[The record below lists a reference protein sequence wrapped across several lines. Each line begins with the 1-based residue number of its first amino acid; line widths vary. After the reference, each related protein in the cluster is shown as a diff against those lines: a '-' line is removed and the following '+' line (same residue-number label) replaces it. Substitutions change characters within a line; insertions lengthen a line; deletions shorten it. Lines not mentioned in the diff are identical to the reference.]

1 MAGKKEST
9 YMYNA
14 KMSMRNVYADYM
26 SDTFG
31 NTMNFSKD
39 VRAGYKAFNDSRN
52 TSGFSGIK
60 NKIKQSALYQFVSS
74 LTKNAFAGLK
84 SGKFYKSEDE
94 MYGLDADFDF
104 GEDDFFF
111 ESGGSSGDNESSDS
125 SSQSVPSVGATNGI
139 ATYAAVGRLSKSI
152 QGGTKASQKMMMEG
166 FMQTAT
172 SINNT
177 LVATSSDIKSQM
189 LKNEMYYRT
198 MADSLT
204 QSVGIQQKLLAIQT
218 EMLTEHKALKEMLSD
233 YYLPKINKEDDSG
246 GDYIPEWYKSIRKGE
261 MGQGVKALGGELGRA
276 IDQEKFQGTWGL
288 AMAALPML
296 MQAFG
301 ANPFAALR
309 AFAVDN
315 QLNKL
320 FGLDKI
326 SKKVERV
333 FGTTQDF
340 INKQARTAS
349 LSSNATLSTFGRAV
363 MIKPDVESNLR
374 TDKYDKSKHVFF
386 DGITREAIVTVI
398 PTYLSSIAS
407 ALTGNERTT
416 YDYNKGQFKTLSTVR
431 KEFEDNRP
439 TMKYEYR
446 QLAEMLK
453 SQMSEG
459 DKKNLDEQRLNDFTK
474 IVMEELSKKGYT
486 LTNFKEHDY
495 GQLLSNLNLSS
506 DELSKSDFYK
516 FVDLMNKA
524 EKNRADQFASLDKSM
539 ETWIRDSNNFF
550 REQSVESRNN
560 GVIHLLNNSGA
571 IDEGSA
577 VGIKAIFQQL
587 LTGGVGG
594 GASNMSEEEKKKILE
609 SLGYKY
615 EYLLKN
621 EGKVSLKNKDG
632 LVGNILGETLTPD
645 AIKSIDEFYKDNRK
659 AGTMFK
665 NKIKDFI
672 VDIGNTK
679 LGERIGVQ
687 DKEWFQNMMNTDI
700 FSLDTILG
708 HQATID
714 SIIGGNL
721 EIESIKMELD
731 KFDVTDKDKD
741 RILEIL
747 TDPEKKDEDIRK
759 EIKDII
765 YSSNWFKKKIVEL
778 KDRFQ
783 VRSDI
788 DVDGKIDKAK
798 SIWKDAKDSVSAVA
812 SSVKLKDDGTVDG
825 IESGKSEAVDRMK
838 ERVENTAKSF
848 KEKMGDMK
856 DKAKNFYED
865 NKDTIWKASKAAM
878 IGAAGIGAF
887 KFLKKSMFGPII
899 GLTGLASPLA
909 LGALALGVGV
919 YAYKSNL
926 FERLFGNS
934 EKAKEARAKMMRIT
948 KGALVTGGAIAG
960 LSGILAAAT
969 PLGFIGP
976 VNAAL
981 AGLAVS
987 IAGESK
993 GFRKMLFGTEEGTF
1007 LGNLKTWM
1015 LGDKESGKEGVLT
1028 KATKKFSEFIK
1039 GAPRKMAIW
1048 FRKDIWK
1055 PLSQTFTPIKE
1066 FMSNTASGIFKTIT
1080 GIKGELTGSFS
1091 NDFVKP
1097 FFKTMKEKVIDPIAG
1112 VFKKIFGGMFKF
1124 IGRIIAAPFKMFRTI
1139 ITGRTDADDIADSR
1153 ASFASSH
1160 TSKTPEGIKNI
1171 EAYENATRRKEDLYL
1186 RADGMTD
1193 DDIQKAS
1200 EFSESDKK
1208 LLLKMRAKDAKNA
1221 AIAKRMEGQEVQEAQ
1236 AKSIDERLADYKAQK
1251 ALKAKGKEM
1260 QADYLKKKAEADAKV
1275 KEAQEAKAKE
1285 EEGQSGKGIKG
1296 RRGALNLKGVAKDI
1310 TKSISSKVV
1319 SAIGG
1324 DGTLCGLAALAL
1336 ALSHATG
1343 FTIHP
1348 EYLTKK
1354 SFGWIGSTNGVP
1366 ASFMLRVAFKFGI
1379 MATQVL
1385 NPKIATMAAFMKSS
1399 GNSMVLEISD
1409 FETDNLHYIMVHNI
1423 TPDGIVE
1430 YSDPDRKPDM
1440 KIDLATLEAHAK
1452 FAILFKAK
1460 KMTAES
1466 ASEIG
1471 DMIDSARAEVGP
1483 SETVAAK
1490 STDDKYKEQLAD
1502 FAKREFINKAERER
1516 LSKLADAY
1524 ASGDKDAI
1532 NKYKDMPN
1540 YDSIISAESVDKA
1553 VNKALDRGKSLTI
1566 DNMKNIVSKI
1576 PIKAEP
1582 LKKSE
1587 TTKEILDKEGI
1598 NVEEGKKG
1606 YVNAIKG
1613 WFKSK
1618 FGKKDPNEDEPEV
1631 LDENGNPIKVS
1642 MLKKM
1647 RDGVVN
1653 VAQKIKGGIQ
1663 AFDNAMTQKSALA
1676 KYLGKRSELY
1686 LLLKGWRKK
1695 YLEEAQKL
1703 RDTINL
1709 QTSSLAYNAEY
1720 IKRILVRKYGPVK
1733 GFGNKNIKNK
1743 HFSVLGQKISGAWR
1757 KVKALPGALLS
1768 GLYNKLVRPIVGATM
1783 QTLGAM
1789 KLMFIKF
1796 PLWIAKS
1803 IWKHMALPVLSRIGG
1818 FIKGVFS
1825 SIKYWGTQMLLGL
1838 RMFAGKIWG
1847 GIKIFGRTLWNA
1859 TFGLAWKLIS
1869 NFPAIVMGAAD
1880 RIGTII
1886 DKGLDKI
1893 GRGITWLVT
1902 SVGKVFDWIYQRGK
1916 DLVTGVWNI
1925 LFGRKNRTN
1934 KVWVEGGIIDN
1945 VRVVEVVK
1953 AVGAVDLEYAESM
1966 YSKLGYKEDFKSAMS
1981 GKRRKGKSPKM
1992 KDGAEY
1998 ADIDKRQDKK
2008 DGKTKDKDGNTIVIQ
2023 QAKDG
2028 GGILGTV
2035 AGAVTSMF
2043 GSGDGGSKFLGNI
2056 FTKLGMSGLGS
2067 KIMGGAIVKAL
2078 PAIGALV
2085 GGGALVA
2092 FANSK
2097 YGEQYENFIN
2107 STGRTGETVTHN
2119 IQQRGLRTIKNG
2131 LFKNEAFRKGVQNLA
2146 ERGVKQLTETAI
2158 GKWFK
2163 ELIEKML
2170 KKLLNYKLTKAF
2182 AEKLLKKGGIE
2193 VVTKKMSK
2201 KAAKRAAKKS
2211 AKNVAR
2217 SASYTLPPVGAIVDS
2232 IFAIW
2237 DFIHGYRHASSYFH
2251 IGEEHLTMGMKF
2263 SAGFVEMIW
2272 GLVSSKFWLLSAVP
2286 IDDMVVWFYE
2296 WVSGT
2301 DEAEW
2306 KTPKAMEDFEKEER
2320 EKEKIKEDKEK
2331 ARGDAAK
2338 VDYDYQAS
2346 FKNQN
2351 DTVWDYDTDQARK
2364 DYNIDPEKSKK
2375 DMEDSKKKSE
2385 ENKKK
2390 GVTSGTKAQNNTV
2403 FDEDTSENKMWGNGT
2418 YQGFGP
2424 VTPDGKLTK
2433 VDTTTQEATK
2443 AKSAMQA
2450 MIDDDNASKFGDRY
2464 EFIKNFDIGST
2475 VQTLASALGIDPN
2488 SPSGMSGD
2496 FSSGSSFV
2504 DTSVNYG
2511 STKGAQSSIN
2521 NAKAKW
2527 KKRYPNLSYE
2537 EEMKK
2542 AWEFAVNKVGV
2553 DAARDLFR
2561 ISYSESRWDPL
2572 AVNPGPYKAAGL
2584 WQVVP
2589 DSRVGWGFASR
2600 NDDPITH
2607 MPYDQFDKVSTA
2619 MKSKMNASKRAKGSM
2634 NFKYM
2639 YRALHL
2645 PASVDQDDDWYYYSK
2660 WQRPSWYWANDS
2672 LDLDKDG
2679 AVRNWEVERHGMSL
2693 WSQAEQA
2700 AEILGFR
2707 GFDQGIRNVKPNK
2720 NLGQTPINKR
2730 QQAGLQAGNEG
2741 FGPMKHVSQ
2750 NSGKWNKLGM
2760 GGGLR
2765 FREAGCGPAVMAML
2779 LDKLK
2784 IRYDMEDLV
2793 RKAVAMKSSPKA
2805 GTPMKYF
2812 VNILAEHKI
2821 RSAIFNDKVL
2831 ARFVSELRQGR
2842 SPILLTVSSTGAP
2855 HFIIGKEMVN
2865 GKIYINDPEKN
2876 SSEQVSMNDK
2886 RLRMAKAIL
2895 IYKEK
2900 ASVKLAKKTA
2910 SMVDIIKGAYGTF
2923 KEKVVEPVLAGYG
2936 RVSRDMTYNAAEQY
2950 TKTMN
2955 LSGKGSDDSVSKS
2968 SNQIALSTDKIKA
2981 GIQASTKHSQTQTG
2995 ILNEIN
3001 ENLVKF
3007 INRSQGMEQNGETK
3021 LLEAILGEL
3030 RNMNKLFA
3038 TFIEAVTGKKSNLA
3052 LNGYN
3057 VMTTVNGNPTPV
3069 TMGSSG
3075 MNSNDD
3081 FYKLIDRICK
3091 GKSI

>member
-14 KMSMRNVYADYM
+14 KMSMRNLRNDII
-26 SDTFG
+26 SDNFT
-31 NTMNFSKD
+31 NTKNFIQD
-39 VRAGYKAFNDSRN
+39 ARAGYKAFNDSRN
-52 TSGFSGIK
+52 SSGFAGIK
-60 NKIKQSALYQFVSS
+60 NKIKQSALYRFVSDM
-74 LTKNAFAGLK
+74 TKNAFSGIK
-84 SGKFYKSEDE
+84 TGKFYKSEDE
-94 MYGLDADFDF
+94 VMGLGDEDF
-104 GEDDFFF
+104 GEEFFF
-111 ESGGSSGDNESSDS
+111 SDS
-125 SSQSVPSVGATNGI
+125 SMSNWGTDAEKEQDVQSTPTQSIGGVS
-139 ATYAAVGRLSKSI
+139 TYSAVSKVAKGI
-152 QGGTKASQKMMMEG
+152 QGSAKASQKMMMQG
-166 FMQTAT
+166 FMQTAS

-177 LVATSSDIKSQM
+177 LVATGSDIKAQM
-189 LKNEMYYRT
+189 LKNEMYYKT
-198 MADSLT
+198 MADSLS
-204 QSVGIQQKLLAIQT
+204 QSVGIQQKLLNVQM
-218 EMLTEHKALKEMLSD
+218 EMLTEHKALKEMLTD
-233 YYLPKINKEDDSG
+233 YYLPKINKKDDEFDRG
-246 GDYIPEWYKSIRKGE
+246 MPEWYAAIRKGE
-261 MGQGVKALGGELGRA
+261 MGQGIKAIGRDVTRA
-276 IDQEKFQGTWGL
+276 VDMEKFQGMWGL
-288 AMAALPML
+288 TMAMLPML
-296 MQAFG
+296 AQTVG
-301 ANPFAALR
+301 ANPFSAIRTFFLDEK
-309 AFAVDN
+309 F
-315 QLNKL
+315 NKW

-326 SKKVERV
+326 SRKIERI

-349 LSSNATLSTFGRAV
+349 LSTNKTAAAIGREIMV
-363 MIKPDVESNLR
+363 KPDVVSNLR

-407 ALTGNERTT
+407 ALTGRERTT
-416 YDYNKGQFKTLSTVR
+416 YDYNKGKFKTISQVK
-431 KEFEDNRP
+431 KEFEDARP
-439 TMKYEYR
+439 NMNYEYEE
-446 QLAEMLK
+446 LARLLK
-453 SQMSEG
+453 ETMSEE
-459 DKKNLDEQRLNDFTK
+459 DRANLDEDRLKQFTK
-474 IVMEELSKKGYT
+474 IVMEQLSGKGYT
-486 LTNFKEHDY
+486 LTNFKEHSY
-495 GQLLSNLNLSS
+495 EKALSNLNLSDS
-506 DELSKSDFYK
+506 ELSKSDFYK
-516 FVDLMNKA
+516 FVDLMTKLENGERK
-524 EKNRADQFASLDKSM
+524 ESFLRLDKTM
-539 ETWIRDSNNFF
+539 EKYINDVNDFF
-550 REQSVESRNN
+550 KERTKELRN
-560 GVIHLLNNSGA
+560 
-571 IDEGSA
+571 EGSVQLFNDSGMIDNDSA
-577 VGIKAIFQQL
+577 IGLIGLAMAGQLGGKKGKGGNDKKVGYRYDSPVL
-587 LTGGVGG
+587 DMNRV
-594 GASNMSEEEKKKILE
+594 
-609 SLGYKY
+609 
-615 EYLLKN
+615 LLKR
-621 EGKVSLKNKDG
+621 SDG
-632 LVGNILGETLTPD
+632 VTGNIMGTTLTD
-645 AIKSIDEFYKDNRK
+645 KSISAIEEYYKDNMKGFAPFK
-659 AGTMFK
+659 A
-665 NKIKDFI
+665 KIRSFI
-672 VDIGNTK
+672 TDIGETK
-679 LGERIGVQ
+679 LGEKSGIQ
-687 DKEWFQNMMNTDI
+687 DQEWFKNMVETDPY
-700 FSLDTILG
+700 SLEVILG
-708 HQATID
+708 HQAAID
-714 SIIGGNL
+714 RIMSGEMDAAMLGA
-721 EIESIKMELD
+721 ELD
-731 KFDVTDKDKD
+731 KFDVTEKDKE

-747 TDPEKKDEDIRK
+747 TDPEKKPEDARTEVKEVIRK
-759 EIKDII
+759 
-765 YSSNWFKKKIVEL
+765 SSWFKKKFVEL

-783 VRSDI
+783 VRADVDI
-788 DVDGKIDKAK
+788 DGKVDKAK
-798 SIWKDAKDSVSAVA
+798 SIWKDTKDT
-812 SSVKLKDDGTVDG
+812 VKNLKDG
-825 IESGKSEAVDRMK
+825 IVTGDESKLDEVSK
-838 ERVENTAKSF
+838 KVEETAKSF
-848 KEKMGDMK
+848 KEKMEATAGSVK
-856 DKAKNFYED
+856 EKAKNFYED

-960 LSGILAAAT
+960 ISGILAAAT

-1007 LGNLKTWM
+1007 LGNLKTW
-1015 LGDKESGKEGVLT
+1015 LIGDKESGKEGILT
-1028 KATKKFSEFIK
+1028 KATKGFTGFIK
-1039 GAPRKMAIW
+1039 EAPRKMAIW

-1080 GIKGELTGSFS
+1080 GIKGELTGSFT

-1139 ITGRTDADDIADSR
+1139 VTGRTDADDIADR
-1153 ASFASSH
+1153 KASFDSSH
-1160 TSKTPEGIKNI
+1160 TAKTPENIKDV
-1171 EAYENATRRKEDLYL
+1171 EGYENATRRKEDLYM
-1186 RADGMTD
+1186 RSDGMTD

-1208 LLLKMRAKDAKNA
+1208 LLLKMRAKEAKNA
-1221 AIAKRMEGQEVQEAQ
+1221 AIAKRMEGKEVQEAE

-1251 ALKAKGKEM
+1251 ALKAKGNEM
-1260 QADYLKKKAEADAKV
+1260 QANYLKQKAEADKKV

-1296 RRGALNLKGVAKDI
+1296 RRGAVALGSVAKSV
-1310 TKSISSKVV
+1310 TKSITSKVIPN
-1319 SAIGG
+1319 IGG
-1324 DGTLCGLAALAL
+1324 DGTLCGLSALAI
-1336 ALSHATG
+1336 ALSHVTG
-1343 FTIHP
+1343 YTINP
-1348 EYLTKK
+1348 EFLTKK
-1354 SFGWIGSTNGVP
+1354 TFGWTGSTNGVP
-1366 ASFMLRVAFKFGI
+1366 ASFMLSVAQRFKVK
-1379 MATQVL
+1379 AYQVV
-1385 NPKIATMAAFMKSS
+1385 NPTAKTMIALMSS
-1399 GNSMVLEISD
+1399 QSDNGMVVEISD
-1409 FETDNLHYIMVHNI
+1409 FETDNLHYIFVYEI
-1423 TPDGIVE
+1423 SKDGIVK
-1430 YSDPDRKPDM
+1430 YCDPDRRPDM
-1440 KIDLATLEAHAK
+1440 TIDIATLEAHAK
-1452 FAILFKAK
+1452 HLVYFKERKDWMSVGDSTVVNQIQADGGEVVSQESLVATSEDAAK
-1460 KMTAES
+1460 ASVVSKSDGNVDVKAMIAEGKKAYINS
-1466 ASEIG
+1466 VKGVISEI
-1471 DMIDSARAEVGP
+1471 IPEAEALKEG
-1483 SETVAAK
+1483 ET
-1490 STDDKYKEQLAD
+1490 
-1502 FAKREFINKAERER
+1502 NK
-1516 LSKLADAY
+1516 D
-1524 ASGDKDAI
+1524 
-1532 NKYKDMPN
+1532 
-1540 YDSIISAESVDKA
+1540 
-1553 VNKALDRGKSLTI
+1553 
-1566 DNMKNIVSKI
+1566 
-1576 PIKAEP
+1576 
-1582 LKKSE
+1582 
-1587 TTKEILDKEGI
+1587 ILEKEGI

-1613 WFKSK
+1613 WLKNK

-1663 AFDNAMTQKSALA
+1663 AFDKNMTQRSALA

-1686 LLLKGWRKK
+1686 ILLKGWRKK

-1757 KVKALPGALLS
+1757 KVKALPGAILS

-1838 RMFAGKIWG
+1838 RMFAGKIWS

-1869 NFPAIVMGAAD
+1869 NFPAIVMGMAD

-1886 DKGLDKI
+1886 DRGLDKI

-1925 LFGRKNRTN
+1925 LFGRKSRTN

-1966 YSKLGYKEDFKSAMS
+1966 YNKLGYKEDFKSAMS

-2008 DGKTKDKDGNTIVIQ
+2008 DEKKKDKDGKDIVVQ
-2023 QAKDG
+2023 QAKDS
-2028 GGILGTV
+2028 GGILGTI
-2035 AGAVTSMF
+2035 AGAAASMF
-2043 GSGDGGSKFLGNI
+2043 GSGGGGSKFLGNI
-2056 FTKLGMSGLGS
+2056 FTKLGMQGLGS
-2067 KIMGGAIVKAL
+2067 KIAGGAIVKAL

-2092 FANSK
+2092 FANSS
-2097 YGEQYENFIN
+2097 YGQQYENFIN

-2119 IQQRGLRTIKNG
+2119 IQQTGLRIAKNG
-2131 LFKNEAFRKGVQNLA
+2131 LFKNEAFRKGAQNLA
-2146 ERGVKQLTETAI
+2146 ERGVKQITESAI

-2163 ELIEKML
+2163 EFIEKML
-2170 KKLLNYKLTKAF
+2170 RKLLNYKLTKAF
-2182 AEKLLKKGGIE
+2182 AEKLLKKGGID
-2193 VVTKKMSK
+2193 VVAKKMSK
-2201 KAAKRAAKKS
+2201 KAAKKAAKKT
-2211 AKNVAR
+2211 AKNVTR
-2217 SASYTLPPVGAIVDS
+2217 SASYALPPVGAIVDG
-2232 IFAIW
+2232 IFAIY
-2237 DFIHGYRHASSYFH
+2237 DFIHGWRHARDYFNVGSDY
-2251 IGEEHLTMGMKF
+2251 ITTGMKF
-2263 SAGFVEMIW
+2263 ASGFVELLW
-2272 GLVSSKFWLLSAVP
+2272 GLASSKVWWLAAIP

-2296 WVSGT
+2296 WVSGV
-2301 DEAEW
+2301 DESEW
-2306 KTPKAMEDFEKEER
+2306 KSKEALEAFSKEEADKEEAKKREEEELKEWGKSKYEEYKAKREEEANGDIDKTDYGYDPDADSDYDLKDPDYWKKRDEDKKKKKEDREKLKKQQEEKDKKEKEDIA
-2320 EKEKIKEDKEK
+2320 KKNNKLYDKYK
-2331 ARGDAAK
+2331 
-2338 VDYDYQAS
+2338 
-2346 FKNQN
+2346 
-2351 DTVWDYDTDQARK
+2351 TDSDGYGA
-2364 DYNIDPEKSKK
+2364 
-2375 DMEDSKKKSE
+2375 
-2385 ENKKK
+2385 
-2390 GVTSGTKAQNNTV
+2390 
-2403 FDEDTSENKMWGNGT
+2403 

-2443 AKSAMQA
+2443 AKSDMQA
-2450 MIDDDNASKFGDRY
+2450 LIDDDNASKFGDRY
-2464 EFIKNFDIGST
+2464 EFIKNFDLGST
-2475 VQTLASALGIDPN
+2475 IQNLAAALGIDPN
-2488 SPSGMSGD
+2488 NPNGTGGD
-2496 FSSGSSFV
+2496 FSGGSSYV
-2504 DTSVNYG
+2504 DPNVNYG
-2511 STKGAQSSIN
+2511 SAKGAQSSIN

-2527 KKRYPNLSYE
+2527 KKRYPDISYE
-2537 EEMKK
+2537 DEMRK
-2542 AWEFAVNKVGV
+2542 AWNFAVNKVGV

-2589 DSRVGWGFASR
+2589 SSRKDWGFASLD
-2600 NDDPITH
+2600 DDPITH
-2607 MPYDQFDKVSTA
+2607 MPYDQFDKVSNA
-2619 MKSKMNASKRAKGSM
+2619 MKGKMNASKRAKGSM

-2645 PASVDQDDDWYYYSK
+2645 PASVDEDDDWYYYAK
-2660 WQRPSWYWANDS
+2660 WQRPKWYWANDS

-2679 AVRNWEVERHGMSL
+2679 AVRNWEIERHGMSL
-2693 WSQAEQA
+2693 WSAAEQA
-2700 AEILGFR
+2700 AEILGFN
-2707 GFDQGIRNVKPNK
+2707 GFDQGIRSMKPNK

-2741 FGPMKHVSQ
+2741 FGPIKHVSQ

-2955 LSGKGSDDSVSKS
+2955 LSGKGSDDNVAKS
-2968 SNQIALSTDKIKA
+2968 SNSIALSTDKIKA
-2981 GIQASTKHSQTQTG
+2981 GIQASAKHSQTQTG

-3038 TFIEAVTGKKSNLA
+3038 TFIEAVTGKKTNLA

-3075 MNSNDD
+3075 ISSNDD

>member
-9 YMYNA
+9 YRYNA
-14 KMSMRNVYADYM
+14 KMSMRNLSADLM
-26 SDTFG
+26 SD
-31 NTMNFSKD
+31 NFSNTKNFIVD
-39 VRAGYKAFNDSRN
+39 ARAGYKAVIDTKNS
-52 TSGFSGIK
+52 SGFRGIK
-60 NKIKQSALYQFVSS
+60 NRIKQTALFQFASDI
-74 LTKNAFAGLK
+74 TKNAFEGLK
-84 SGKFYKSEDE
+84 TGKFYKSEDE
-94 MYGLDADFDF
+94 VMGLEDYDF
-104 GEDDFFF
+104 GEDFFF
-111 ESGGSSGDNESSDS
+111 TDDS
-125 SSQSVPSVGATNGI
+125 MKDWGTDAEKEDRREASPNVNGI
-139 ATYAAVGRLSKSI
+139 ATYAAVGKMAESVKGSAKS
-152 QGGTKASQKMMMEG
+152 SQKMMIQG
-166 FMQTAT
+166 FMQTAN
-172 SINNT
+172 SINST

-189 LKNEMYYRT
+189 LKNELYYKT
-198 MADSLT
+198 MADSLS
-204 QSVGIQQKLLAIQT
+204 QSLSVQQKLLAVQT
-218 EMLTEHKALKEMLSD
+218 EMLTEHKALKLMLAD
-233 YYLPKINKEDDSG
+233 YYLPKINKEDDEYG
-246 GDYIPEWYKSIRKGE
+246 KNLPEWYNAIRKGE
-261 MGQGVKALGGELGRA
+261 MGQGIKAITGEVGRA
-276 IDQEKFQGTWGL
+276 VDMTKFQGMWGL
-288 AMAALPML
+288 TMAMLPMIS
-296 MQAFG
+296 QTFG
-301 ANPFAALR
+301 KNPFAALR
-309 AFAVDN
+309 SFFID
-315 QLNKL
+315 NKL
-320 FGLDKI
+320 DEMFGLKKI
-326 SKKVERV
+326 SNIVERA
-333 FGTTQDF
+333 FGSTQDF

-349 LSSNATLSTFGRAV
+349 LSGDGV
-363 MIKPDVESNLR
+363 MAAAGKSLMVKPDVVSNLR
-374 TDKYDKSKHVFF
+374 TDKYEKKHVFF

-416 YDYNKGQFKTLSTVR
+416 YDYNKGQFKTLSSIR

-439 TMKYEYR
+439 KLNYEYNE
-446 QLAEMLK
+446 LADMLK
-453 SQMSEG
+453 EAMSPE
-459 DKKNLDEQRLNDFTK
+459 DRNNLDEGRLRDFSK
-474 IVMEELSKKGYT
+474 IVMEELSKGGYT

-495 GQLLSNLNLSS
+495 NQILSNLNLSS
-506 DELSKSDFYK
+506 KELSKSDFYK
-516 FVDLMNKA
+516 F
-524 EKNRADQFASLDKSM
+524 ASLMAKIEKDEKTRGRFQRLDDSM
-539 ETWIRDSNNFF
+539 ENWINQVNDFF
-550 REQSVESRNN
+550 REQSKESRNS
-560 GVIHLLNNSGA
+560 GLIQLLNNSGN
-571 IDEGSA
+571 IDN
-577 VGIKAIFQQL
+577 
-587 LTGGVGG
+587 G
-594 GASNMSEEEKKKILE
+594 GAIGLKAL
-609 SLGYKY
+609 LGGLGGANIPADKQKQLGFIY
-615 EYLLKN
+615 EHLMKN
-621 EGKVSLKNKDG
+621 EGKFVLKNKDG
-632 LVGNILGETLTPD
+632 LEGNILGTTLSD
-645 AIKSIDEFYKDNRK
+645 KAIESIDEYHKDSLSGLGKFK
-659 AGTMFK
+659 A
-665 NKIKDFI
+665 KIQDFI
-672 VDIGNTK
+672 VDMGQTA
-679 LGERIGVQ
+679 LGEKSGVTKQ
-687 DKEWFQNMMNTDI
+687 EWFKNMVETNPYA
-700 FSLDTILG
+700 LETILG
-708 HQATID
+708 HQAVID
-714 SIIGGNL
+714 EIIGG
-721 EIESIKMELD
+721 KMQEEVLMTKLD
-731 KFDVTDKDKD
+731 EFDVTDKDKT
-741 RILEIL
+741 RILDIL
-747 TDPEKKDEDIRK
+747 TDSTKSQEDIK
-759 EIKDII
+759 SEVKNII
-765 YSSNWFKKKIVEL
+765 YSSNWFKKKFVEL

-783 VRSDI
+783 VRADVDI
-788 DVDGKIDKAK
+788 DGKVDKAK
-798 SIWKDAKDSVSAVA
+798 SIWNQTKDELKGVKISKDG
-812 SSVKLKDDGTVDG
+812 KFEG
-825 IESGKSEAVDRMK
+825 IEGEGKLAEVRNK
-838 ERVENTAKSF
+838 VENTAKSF
-848 KEKMGDMK
+848 KEKMGDVK
-856 DKAKNFYED
+856 EKAKNFYED

-926 FERLFGNS
+926 FERLFGDS
-934 EKAKEARAKMMRIT
+934 EKAKEARNKMMRIT
-948 KGALVTGGAIAG
+948 KGALITGGAIAG
-960 LSGILAAAT
+960 LSGILSAAT

-1007 LGNLKTWM
+1007 LGNLKTW
-1015 LGDKESGKEGVLT
+1015 LIGDKESGKEGILT
-1028 KATKKFSEFIK
+1028 KATKGFTGFIK
-1039 GAPRKMAIW
+1039 EAPRKMAIW

-1080 GIKGELTGSFS
+1080 GIKGELTGSFT

-1139 ITGRTDADDIADSR
+1139 ITGRTDADDIADSK
-1153 ASFASSH
+1153 AAFASSH
-1160 TSKTPEGIKNI
+1160 TSKTPEGIKNV
-1171 EAYENATRRKEDLYL
+1171 EAYENATKRKEDLYL

-1200 EFSESDKK
+1200 EFSDSDKK

-1221 AIAKRMEGQEVQEAQ
+1221 AIAKRLDGQDVQEAK
-1236 AKSIDERLADYKAQK
+1236 AKSLEERLADYKAQK
-1251 ALKAKGKEM
+1251 ALKAKGNEM
-1260 QADYLKKKAEADAKV
+1260 QASYLKQKADADAKV

-1296 RRGALNLKGVAKDI
+1296 RKGALNLKGVAKEI
-1310 TKSISSKVV
+1310 AKSIKSKV
-1319 SAIGG
+1319 IPNLGG
-1324 DGTLCGLAALAL
+1324 NGTLCGLSALAL
-1336 ALSHATG
+1336 ALSRATG
-1343 FTIHP
+1343 FSIKP

-1354 SFGWIGSTNGVP
+1354 SFGWTGSTNGVP
-1366 ASFMLRVAFKFGI
+1366 ASYMMSVATKFGI
-1379 MATQVL
+1379 NATHVV
-1385 NPKIATMAAFMKSS
+1385 NPKIGTFMAFMKGSSS
-1399 GNSMVLEISD
+1399 GNCIVVELSD
-1409 FETDNLHYIMVHNI
+1409 FETDELHYIMIYNI
-1423 TPDGIVE
+1423 TSQGTVE

-1440 KIDLATLEAHAK
+1440 TIDVATLEAHAK
-1452 FAILFKAK
+1452 QAIFFKEKQMNAMSAEEKSIIGNMIAGAK
-1460 KMTAES
+1460 
-1466 ASEIG
+1466 
-1471 DMIDSARAEVGP
+1471 DDEVGP
-1483 SETVAAK
+1483 KEAK
-1490 STDDKYKEQLAD
+1490 IASTTDENIKDMLDKGK
-1502 FAKREFINKAERER
+1502 K
-1516 LSKLADAY
+1516 AY
-1524 ASGDKDAI
+1524 AKKLGDIAGKA
-1532 NKYKDMPN
+1532 MPE
-1540 YDSIISAESVDKA
+1540 AEA
-1553 VNKALDRGKSLTI
+1553 
-1566 DNMKNIVSKI
+1566 
-1576 PIKAEP
+1576 
-1582 LKKSE
+1582 LKKGE
-1587 TTKEILDKEGI
+1587 TNKEILDEEGI

-1613 WFKSK
+1613 WFKNK

-1631 LDENGNPIKVS
+1631 LDENGNPIKAS

-1647 RDGVVN
+1647 RDGAVS

-1663 AFDNAMTQKSALA
+1663 AFDKNMTQKSALA

-1686 LLLKGWRKK
+1686 ILLKGWRKK
-1695 YLEEAQKL
+1695 YLDEAQKL

-1743 HFSVLGQKISGAWR
+1743 HFTVLGQKIAGAWR
-1757 KVKALPGALLS
+1757 KVKALPGAVLS
-1768 GLYNKLVRPIVGATM
+1768 GLYNKLVRPVLGAVM

-1789 KLMFIKF
+1789 KLMFVKF

-1803 IWKHMALPVLSRIGG
+1803 VWKHMALPILSKMGS
-1818 FIKGVFS
+1818 FVKGVFS
-1825 SIKYWGTQMLLGL
+1825 SIKYWGTQMVLGA
-1838 RMFAGKIWG
+1838 RMLVSKIWG
-1847 GIKIFGRTLWNA
+1847 AMKIFGKTIWNA
-1859 TFGLAWKLIS
+1859 TFGLAWKFIS
-1869 NFPAIVMGAAD
+1869 NFPAIIMGAAD

-1893 GRGITWLVT
+1893 GKGITWLVT

-1925 LFGRKNRTN
+1925 LFGRSSKPN

-1953 AVGAVDLEYAESM
+1953 AVGAVDLEYTESM
-1966 YSKLGYKEDFKSAMS
+1966 YNKLGYKDDFKFAMS
-1981 GKRRKGKSPKM
+1981 GKRRRGKSPKM
-1992 KDGAEY
+1992 RDGAEY
-1998 ADIDKRQDKK
+1998 SDIDKRQDKK
-2008 DGKTKDKDGNTIVIQ
+2008 DDNKKG
-2023 QAKDG
+2023 KDG
-2028 GGILGTV
+2028 GKGSNVQQAQDATILGSI
-2035 AGAVTSMF
+2035 ASAASAMF
-2043 GSGDGGSKFLGNI
+2043 GSGGKGSAFLGNV

-2067 KIMGGAIVKAL
+2067 KIAGGAIVKAL

-2097 YGEQYENFIN
+2097 YGQQYENFID

-2119 IQQRGLRTIKNG
+2119 IQQTGLRVIKNG
-2131 LFKNEAFRKGVQNLA
+2131 LFKNDAFKKGAQKVA

-2163 ELIEKML
+2163 ELIEKIL
-2170 KKLLNYKLTKAF
+2170 KKLTKYSLTKAF
-2182 AEKLLKKGGIE
+2182 AEKLLKSKGVE
-2193 VVTKKMSK
+2193 TVSKKLGK
-2201 KAAKRAAKKS
+2201 KAAKK

-2217 SASYTLPPVGAIVDS
+2217 SASYSLPPVGAIVDAA
-2232 IFAIW
+2232 FAIY
-2237 DFIHGYRHASSYFH
+2237 DFIHGWRHASGYFG
-2251 IGEEHLTMGMKF
+2251 IGSEYVTTGMKF
-2263 SAGFVEMIW
+2263 AAGFVELLW
-2272 GLVSSKFWLLSAVP
+2272 GLASSKVWVLAAIP
-2286 IDDMVVWFYE
+2286 IDDIVVLFYE
-2296 WVSGT
+2296 WVSGQ
-2301 DEAEW
+2301 DEESW
-2306 KTPKAMEDFEKEER
+2306 RTKAAVDAFSKEEQER
-2320 EKEKIKEDKEK
+2320 EKIKEEKEK
-2331 ARGDAAK
+2331 AKYDAAK

-2351 DTVWDYDTDQARK
+2351 DTRFDVDPDQVTK
-2364 DYNIDPEKSKK
+2364 DFKLDPEKAKK
-2375 DMEDSKKKSE
+2375 DMQDSKAKHDAEKDKPVNS
-2385 ENKKK
+2385 NN
-2390 GVTSGTKAQNNTV
+2390 GLKAQNNTV
-2403 FDEDTSENKMWGNGT
+2403 FDVDTNESKMWGNGT

-2433 VDTTTQEATK
+2433 VDTTTQEAKK
-2443 AKSAMQA
+2443 AKSDMQA
-2450 MIDDDNASKFGDRY
+2450 MIDDDNASKFGKNY

-2475 VQTLASALGIDPN
+2475 VQSLAASLGIDPN
-2488 SPSGMSGD
+2488 NPNGMGGD
-2496 FSSGSSFV
+2496 FGGGSSYV
-2504 DTSVNYG
+2504 DPNVNYG
-2511 STKGAQSSIN
+2511 SAKGAQSSIN

-2589 DSRVGWGFASR
+2589 DSRIGWGFASKS
-2600 NDDPITH
+2600 DDPITH

-2619 MKSKMNASKRAKGSM
+2619 MKSKMNASKRAKGDM
-2634 NFKYM
+2634 KFKYM

-2660 WQRPSWYWANDS
+2660 WKRPSWYWANDS

-2679 AVRNWEVERHGMSL
+2679 AVRNWEIERHGMSL
-2693 WSQAEQA
+2693 WSAAEQA

-2707 GFDQGIRNVKPNK
+2707 GFDQGIRGMKPNK
-2720 NLGQTPINKR
+2720 NLGQTPITKK
-2730 QQAGLQAGNEG
+2730 QQMGLQAGNEG

-2784 IRYDMEDLV
+2784 IKYDMEDLV

-2831 ARFVSELRQGR
+2831 ARFVNELRQGR

-2876 SSEQVSMNDK
+2876 SSEQVSVNDK

-2936 RVSRDMTYNAAEQY
+2936 RVSRDMTYNAAQEY

-2955 LSGKGSDDSVSKS
+2955 LSGKGSDDGVAKS
-2968 SNQIALSTDKIKA
+2968 SNSIALSTDKIKA
-2981 GIQASTKHSQTQTG
+2981 GIQASAKHSQTQTG

-3030 RNMNKLFA
+3030 RGMNKLFA
-3038 TFIEAVTGKKSNLA
+3038 TFIEAVTGKKTNLA

-3075 MNSNDD
+3075 MNSNED
-3081 FYKLIDRICK
+3081 FYRLIDRICK

>member
-14 KMSMRNVYADYM
+14 KMSMRNVYSDYM

-111 ESGGSSGDNESSDS
+111 ESGDSSRDSESSDS
-125 SSQSVPSVGATNGI
+125 SSQSSPSVGATNGI

-189 LKNEMYYRT
+189 LKNEMYCRT

-524 EKNRADQFASLDKSM
+524 EKNRADQFATLDKSM

-714 SIIGGNL
+714 SIIGGSL

-1007 LGNLKTWM
+1007 LGNLKTW
-1015 LGDKESGKEGVLT
+1015 LIGDRESGKEGILT
-1028 KATKKFSEFIK
+1028 KATKGFTGFIK
-1039 GAPRKMAIW
+1039 EAPRKMAIW

-1055 PLSQTFTPIKE
+1055 PLSQTFAPIKE

-1080 GIKGELTGSFS
+1080 GIKGELTGSFT

-1139 ITGRTDADDIADSR
+1139 ITGRTDADDIADRR
-1153 ASFASSH
+1153 ASFSASH
-1160 TSKTPEGIKNI
+1160 TAKTPEGVKNV
-1171 EAYENATRRKEDLYL
+1171 EAYENATRRKEDLYM
-1186 RADGMTD
+1186 RSDGMTD
-1193 DDIQKAS
+1193 KDIQEAT
-1200 EFSESDKK
+1200 EFSESDKR
-1208 LLLKMRAKDAKNA
+1208 LLLKMRAKDAKKA
-1221 AIAKRMEGQEVQEAQ
+1221 AIAKRMEGQEAQEVKV
-1236 AKSIDERLADYKAQK
+1236 KSKEEKLAEFRLKK
-1251 ALKAKGKEM
+1251 KGKQM

-1275 KEAQEAKAKE
+1275 DEAQKAKAKE

-1296 RRGALNLKGVAKDI
+1296 RRGAVNLKGVAKDI

-1319 SAIGG
+1319 STIGG
-1324 DGTLCGLAALAL
+1324 DGTLCGLSALAL

-1483 SETVAAK
+1483 SETVVAK
-1490 STDDKYKEQLAD
+1490 STDDKYKEQLED

-1532 NKYKDMPN
+1532 DKYKDSPN

-1553 VNKALDRGKSLTI
+1553 VNKALDKGKSLTI
-1566 DNMKNIVSKI
+1566 DDMKNIVSKI

-1647 RDGVVN
+1647 RDGVAN

-1686 LLLKGWRKK
+1686 ILLKGWRKK
-1695 YLEEAQKL
+1695 YLDEAQKL

-2008 DGKTKDKDGNTIVIQ
+2008 DEKKKKDKDGNTVVVQ
-2023 QAKDG
+2023 QAKD

-2035 AGAVTSMF
+2035 AGAVISMF
-2043 GSGDGGSKFLGNI
+2043 SSGGGGSKFLGNV

-2146 ERGVKQLTETAI
+2146 ERGAKQLTETAI

-2217 SASYTLPPVGAIVDS
+2217 SASYTLPPVGAILDS
-2232 IFAIW
+2232 VFAIW

-2272 GLVSSKFWLLSAVP
+2272 GLVSSKSWLLSAVP

-2296 WVSGT
+2296 WISGT

-2320 EKEKIKEDKEK
+2320 EKEKIKEEKEK

-2338 VDYDYQAS
+2338 VDYDHQAS

-2351 DTVWDYDTDQARK
+2351 DTVLYDTDQARK

-2375 DMEDSKKKSE
+2375 DMEDSKKKSD

-2390 GVTSGTKAQNNTV
+2390 GVTSGTKAQNKTV
-2403 FDEDTSENKMWGNGT
+2403 FDADTSENKMWGNGT

-2433 VDTTTQEATK
+2433 TDTTTQEATK
-2443 AKSAMQA
+2443 AKSDMQA
-2450 MIDDDNASKFGDRY
+2450 MIDDDNASKFGDNY
-2464 EFIKNFDIGST
+2464 NFIKNFDLGST
-2475 VQTLASALGIDPN
+2475 VQSLAAALGIDPN
-2488 SPSGMSGD
+2488 NPNGISGD
-2496 FSSGSSFV
+2496 FSGGSSYV
-2504 DTSVNYG
+2504 DPNVNYG
-2511 STKGAQSSIN
+2511 SAKGAQGAIN
-2521 NAKAKW
+2521 SAKARW
-2527 KKRYPNLSYE
+2527 KKKYPDISYE
-2537 EEMKK
+2537 DEMRK
-2542 AWEFAVNKVGV
+2542 AWNFAVNKIGV
-2553 DAARDLFR
+2553 DAARDMFR
-2561 ISYSESRWDPL
+2561 ISYSESKWDPL
-2572 AVNPGPYKAAGL
+2572 IVNPSQYPAAGL

-2589 DSRVGWGFASR
+2589 SSRKAWGFASR
-2600 NDDPITH
+2600 DDDPITH
-2607 MPYDQFDKVSTA
+2607 MPYDQFDRVSNA
-2619 MKSKMNASKRAKGSM
+2619 MKQKMNNSKLAKGDM
-2634 NFKYM
+2634 KFKYM

-2645 PASVDQDDDWYYYSK
+2645 PASVDQSDDWYYYAK
-2660 WQRPSWYWANDS
+2660 WQRPSWYYANTA

-2679 AVRNWEVERHGMSL
+2679 AVRNWEVERHGMAQ
-2693 WSQAEQA
+2693 WAQAEQA
-2700 AEILGFR
+2700 AEILGFN
-2707 GFDQGIRNVKPNK
+2707 GFDQGIRGMKPNK
-2720 NLGQTPINKR
+2720 NLGQTPITKR
-2730 QQAGLQAGNEG
+2730 QQAELQAGNEG

-2876 SSEQVSMNDK
+2876 SSEQVSVNDK

-2936 RVSRDMTYNAAEQY
+2936 RVSRDMTYNAAQEY

-2955 LSGKGSDDSVSKS
+2955 LSGKGSDDNVSKS

-2981 GIQASTKHSQTQTG
+2981 GIQASAKHSQTQTG

-3030 RNMNKLFA
+3030 RGMNKLFA
-3038 TFIEAVTGKKSNLA
+3038 TFIEAVTGKKTNLA

>member
-9 YMYNA
+9 YRYNA
-14 KMSMRNVYADYM
+14 KMSMRNLSADLM
-26 SDTFG
+26 SD
-31 NTMNFSKD
+31 NFSNTKNFIVD
-39 VRAGYKAFNDSRN
+39 ARAGYKAVIDTKNS
-52 TSGFSGIK
+52 SGFRGIK
-60 NKIKQSALYQFVSS
+60 NRIKQTALFQFASDI
-74 LTKNAFAGLK
+74 TKNAFEGLK
-84 SGKFYKSEDE
+84 TGKFYKSEDE
-94 MYGLDADFDF
+94 VMGLEDYDF
-104 GEDDFFF
+104 GEDFFF
-111 ESGGSSGDNESSDS
+111 TDDSMKDWGTDAEKEEKRESSPN
-125 SSQSVPSVGATNGI
+125 VNGI
-139 ATYAAVGRLSKSI
+139 ATYAAVGKMAESVKGSAKS
-152 QGGTKASQKMMMEG
+152 SQKMMIQG
-166 FMQTAT
+166 FMQTAN
-172 SINNT
+172 SINST

-189 LKNEMYYRT
+189 LKNELYYKT
-198 MADSLT
+198 MADSLS
-204 QSVGIQQKLLAIQT
+204 QSLSVQQKLLAVQT
-218 EMLTEHKALKEMLSD
+218 EMLTEHKALKLMLAD
-233 YYLPKINKEDDSG
+233 YYLPKINKEDDEYG
-246 GDYIPEWYKSIRKGE
+246 KNLPEWYNAIRKGE
-261 MGQGVKALGGELGRA
+261 MGQGIKAITGEVGRA
-276 IDQEKFQGTWGL
+276 VDMTKFQGMWGL
-288 AMAALPML
+288 TMAMLPMIS
-296 MQAFG
+296 QTFG
-301 ANPFAALR
+301 KNPFAALR
-309 AFAVDN
+309 SFFID
-315 QLNKL
+315 NKL
-320 FGLDKI
+320 DEMFGLKKI
-326 SKKVERV
+326 SNIVERA
-333 FGTTQDF
+333 FGSTQDF

-349 LSSNATLSTFGRAV
+349 LSGDGV
-363 MIKPDVESNLR
+363 MAAAGKSLMVKPDVVSNLR
-374 TDKYDKSKHVFF
+374 TDKYEKKHVFF

-416 YDYNKGQFKTLSTVR
+416 YDYNKGQFKTLSSIR

-439 TMKYEYR
+439 KLNYEYNE
-446 QLAEMLK
+446 LADMLK
-453 SQMSEG
+453 EAMSPE
-459 DKKNLDEQRLNDFTK
+459 DRNNLDEGRLRDFSK
-474 IVMEELSKKGYT
+474 IVMEELSKGGYT

-495 GQLLSNLNLSS
+495 NQILSNLNLSS
-506 DELSKSDFYK
+506 KELSKSDFYK
-516 FVDLMNKA
+516 F
-524 EKNRADQFASLDKSM
+524 ASLMAKIEKDEKTRGRFQRLDDSM
-539 ETWIRDSNNFF
+539 ENWINQVNDFF
-550 REQSVESRNN
+550 REQSKESRNS
-560 GVIHLLNNSGA
+560 GLIQLLNNSGN
-571 IDEGSA
+571 IDN
-577 VGIKAIFQQL
+577 
-587 LTGGVGG
+587 G
-594 GASNMSEEEKKKILE
+594 GAIGLKAL
-609 SLGYKY
+609 LGGLGGANIPADKQKQLGFIY
-615 EYLLKN
+615 EHLMKN
-621 EGKVSLKNKDG
+621 EGKFVLKNRDG
-632 LVGNILGETLTPD
+632 LEGNILGTTLSD
-645 AIKSIDEFYKDNRK
+645 KAIESIDEYHKDSLSGLGKFK
-659 AGTMFK
+659 A
-665 NKIKDFI
+665 KIQDFI
-672 VDIGNTK
+672 VDMGQTA
-679 LGERIGVQ
+679 LGEKSGVTKQ
-687 DKEWFQNMMNTDI
+687 EWFKNMVETNPYA
-700 FSLDTILG
+700 LETILG
-708 HQATID
+708 HQAVID
-714 SIIGGNL
+714 EIIGG
-721 EIESIKMELD
+721 KMQEEVLMTKLD
-731 KFDVTDKDKD
+731 EFDVTDKDKT
-741 RILEIL
+741 RILDIL
-747 TDPEKKDEDIRK
+747 TDSTKSQEDIK
-759 EIKDII
+759 SEVKNII
-765 YSSNWFKKKIVEL
+765 YSSNWFKKKLVEL
-778 KDRFQ
+778 KDTFQ
-783 VRSDI
+783 VRADVDI
-788 DVDGKIDKAK
+788 DGKVDKAK
-798 SIWKDAKDSVSAVA
+798 SIWNQTKDELKGVKISKDG
-812 SSVKLKDDGTVDG
+812 KFEG
-825 IESGKSEAVDRMK
+825 IEGDGKLAEVRNK
-838 ERVENTAKSF
+838 VENTAKSF

-926 FERLFGNS
+926 FERLFGDS
-934 EKAKEARAKMMRIT
+934 EKAKEARNKMMRIT
-948 KGALVTGGAIAG
+948 KGALVAGGAIAG
-960 LSGILAAAT
+960 LSGILSAAT

-1007 LGNLKTWM
+1007 LGNLKTW
-1015 LGDKESGKEGVLT
+1015 LVGDKESGKEGILT
-1028 KATKKFSEFIK
+1028 KATKGFTGFIK
-1039 GAPRKMAIW
+1039 EAPRKMAIW

-1124 IGRIIAAPFKMFRTI
+1124 IGRIIAAPFKMFRTL
-1139 ITGRTDADDIADSR
+1139 ITGRTDADDIADSK
-1153 ASFASSH
+1153 AAFASSH
-1160 TSKTPEGIKNI
+1160 TSKTPEGIKNV
-1171 EAYENATRRKEDLYL
+1171 EAYENATKRKEDLYL

-1200 EFSESDKK
+1200 EFSDSDKK

-1221 AIAKRMEGQEVQEAQ
+1221 AITKRLDGQDVQEAK
-1236 AKSIDERLADYKAQK
+1236 AKSLEERLADFKAQK
-1251 ALKAKGKEM
+1251 ALKAKGNEM
-1260 QADYLKKKAEADAKV
+1260 QASYLKQKAEADAKV

-1296 RRGALNLKGVAKDI
+1296 RKGALNLKGVAKEI
-1310 TKSISSKVV
+1310 AKSIKSKV
-1319 SAIGG
+1319 IPNLGG
-1324 DGTLCGLAALAL
+1324 NGTLCGLSALAL
-1336 ALSHATG
+1336 ALSRATG
-1343 FTIHP
+1343 FSIKP

-1354 SFGWIGSTNGVP
+1354 SFGWTGSTNGVP
-1366 ASFMLRVAFKFGI
+1366 ASYMMSVATKFGI
-1379 MATQVL
+1379 NATHVV
-1385 NPKIATMAAFMKSS
+1385 NPKIGTFMAFMKSASS
-1399 GNSMVLEISD
+1399 GNCIIVELSD
-1409 FETDNLHYIMVHNI
+1409 FETDELHYIMIYNI
-1423 TPDGIVE
+1423 TSQGTVE

-1440 KIDLATLEAHAK
+1440 TIDVATLEAHAK
-1452 FAILFKAK
+1452 QAIFFKEK
-1460 KMTAES
+1460 QMNTMSAEEKS
-1466 ASEIG
+1466 IIG
-1471 DMIDSARAEVGP
+1471 NMIAGAQDEEVGP
-1483 SETVAAK
+1483 KEAK
-1490 STDDKYKEQLAD
+1490 IASTTDENIKDMLDKGK
-1502 FAKREFINKAERER
+1502 K
-1516 LSKLADAY
+1516 AY
-1524 ASGDKDAI
+1524 A
-1532 NKYKDMPN
+1532 NKVGEIIGKAMPE
-1540 YDSIISAESVDKA
+1540 AEA
-1553 VNKALDRGKSLTI
+1553 
-1566 DNMKNIVSKI
+1566 
-1576 PIKAEP
+1576 
-1582 LKKSE
+1582 LKKGE
-1587 TTKEILDKEGI
+1587 TNKEILDKEGI

-1606 YVNAIKG
+1606 YINAIKG
-1613 WFKSK
+1613 WFKNK

-1631 LDENGNPIKVS
+1631 LDENGNPIKTS

-1647 RDGVVN
+1647 RDGAVS

-1663 AFDNAMTQKSALA
+1663 AFDKNMTQKSALA

-1686 LLLKGWRKK
+1686 ILLKGWRKK
-1695 YLEEAQKL
+1695 YLDEAQKL

-1743 HFSVLGQKISGAWR
+1743 HFTVLGQKIAGAWR
-1757 KVKALPGALLS
+1757 KVKALPGAILS
-1768 GLYNKLVRPIVGATM
+1768 GLYNKLVRPVLGAVM

-1789 KLMFIKF
+1789 KLMFVKF

-1803 IWKHMALPVLSRIGG
+1803 VWKHMALPILSKMGS
-1818 FIKGVFS
+1818 FVKGVFS
-1825 SIKYWGTQMLLGL
+1825 SIKYWGTQMVLGA
-1838 RMFAGKIWG
+1838 RMLVSKIWG
-1847 GIKIFGRTLWNA
+1847 AMKIFGKTIWNA
-1859 TFGLAWKLIS
+1859 TFGLAWKFIS
-1869 NFPAIVMGAAD
+1869 NFPAIIMGAAD

-1893 GRGITWLVT
+1893 GKGITWLVT

-2008 DGKTKDKDGNTIVIQ
+2008 DGKTKDKDGKVTLVQ
-2023 QAKDG
+2023 QVKDNG
-2028 GGILGTV
+2028 VLGTV

-2043 GSGDGGSKFLGNI
+2043 SSGGGGSKFLGNI
-2056 FTKLGMSGLGS
+2056 FTKLGMQGLGS
-2067 KIMGGAIVKAL
+2067 KIAGGAIVKAL

-2097 YGEQYENFIN
+2097 YGQQYEDFIN

-2131 LFKNEAFRKGVQNLA
+2131 LFKNEAFKKGVQNLA

-2170 KKLLNYKLTKAF
+2170 RKLLNYKLTKSF

-2201 KAAKRAAKKS
+2201 KAAKRAAKQS
-2211 AKNVAR
+2211 AKNVTR
-2217 SASYTLPPVGAIVDS
+2217 SASYAIPPVGAIVDG

-2272 GLVSSKFWLLSAVP
+2272 GLISSKFWLLSAIP

-2301 DEAEW
+2301 DESEW

-2320 EKEKIKEDKEK
+2320 EKEKIKEEKEK
-2331 ARGDAAK
+2331 AKADAARI
-2338 VDYDYQAS
+2338 DYEYQAS

-2364 DYNIDPEKSKK
+2364 DYNIDPEKAKK
-2375 DMEDSKKKSE
+2375 DMENSKKKSE

-2390 GVTSGTKAQNNTV
+2390 GVTSGTKAQSNTV
-2403 FDEDTSENKMWGNGT
+2403 SDVDTSENKMWGNGT

-2433 VDTTTQEATK
+2433 TDTTTQEATK
-2443 AKSAMQA
+2443 AKSDMRA
-2450 MIDDDNASKFGDRY
+2450 MIDDDNASKFGDNY
-2464 EFIKNFDIGST
+2464 NFIKNFDLGST
-2475 VQTLASALGIDPN
+2475 AQNLAAALGIDPN
-2488 SPSGMSGD
+2488 NPNGISGD
-2496 FSSGSSFV
+2496 FSGGSSYV
-2504 DTSVNYG
+2504 DPNVNYG
-2511 STKGAQSSIN
+2511 SAKGAQGAIN
-2521 NAKAKW
+2521 SAKARW
-2527 KKRYPNLSYE
+2527 KKKYPDISYE
-2537 EEMKK
+2537 DEMRK
-2542 AWEFAVNKVGV
+2542 AWNFAVNKIGL
-2553 DAARDLFR
+2553 DAARDMFR
-2561 ISYSESRWDPL
+2561 ISYSESKWDPL
-2572 AVNPGPYKAAGL
+2572 IVNPSQYPAAGL

-2589 DSRVGWGFASR
+2589 SSRKAWGFASR
-2600 NDDPITH
+2600 DDDPITH
-2607 MPYDQFDKVSTA
+2607 MPYDQFDRVSNA
-2619 MKSKMNASKRAKGSM
+2619 MKQKMNNSKLAKGDM
-2634 NFKYM
+2634 KFKYM

-2645 PASVDQDDDWYYYSK
+2645 PASVDQSDDWYYYAK
-2660 WQRPSWYWANDS
+2660 WQRPSWYYANTA

-2679 AVRNWEVERHGMSL
+2679 AVRNWEVERHGMAQ
-2693 WSQAEQA
+2693 WAQAEQA
-2700 AEILGFR
+2700 AEILGFN
-2707 GFDQGIRNVKPNK
+2707 GFDQGIRGVKPNK
-2720 NLGQTPINKR
+2720 NLGQTPITKR

-2750 NSGKWNKLGM
+2750 NSGRWNKLGM
-2760 GGGLR
+2760 GGGLK

-2831 ARFVSELRQGR
+2831 VRFINELRAGR
-2842 SPILLTVSSTGAP
+2842 SPILLTVSSTGAS
-2855 HFIIGKEMVN
+2855 HFIIGKEYVN

-2876 SSEQVSMNDK
+2876 SSEQVSVNDK

-2895 IYKEK
+2895 VYKEK
-2900 ASVKLAKKTA
+2900 ASIKLAKKTA

-2936 RVSRDMTYNAAEQY
+2936 RVSRDMTYNAAQEY

-2955 LSGKGSDDSVSKS
+2955 LSGKGSDDNVAKS
-2968 SNQIALSTDKIKA
+2968 SNSIALSTDKIKA
-2981 GIQASTKHSQTQTG
+2981 GIQASAKHSQTQTE

-3038 TFIEAVTGKKSNLA
+3038 TFIEAITGKKTNLA

-3075 MNSNDD
+3075 MNSNED